1 MNLRPTRLCGEILSQ
16 KPHQRNKNNESTHC
30 VLVSIVNLTG
40 SRLTKETSVWANGE
54 GVIYIKLLDGNSHIS
69 CGQHHSVGYEK
80 SPPKLSSMSPN
91 CKVYCS
97 ILKIVLPFIRKY
109 RVRL

>member
-1 MNLRPTRLCGEILSQ
+1 MVRSYLKNHTKETRTT
-16 KPHQRNKNNESTHC
+16 KSTHC

-54 GVIYIKLLDGNSHIS
+54 GVIHIMLLDGNSHIS
-69 CGQHHSVGYEK
+69 CGQHHSVGYEQ

-109 RVRL
+109 RVRFYSSKLST